1 MFILTALDV
10 TAFERLLGPCLEVMR
25 RNLASYD
32 EDMARA
38 FGGQDQISD
47 LRKEE

>member
-1 MFILTALDV
+1 LVVEFVSALDV
-10 TAFERLLGPCLEVMR
+10 LAFERLLGPCLELMR

-38 FGGQDQISD
+38 FGGEDQISD
-47 LRKEE
+47 LR